1 MKRFLSVPIR
11 WQLLLIVLVVALP
24 AAATIIYS
32 GLKLRHEAFDEANRD
47 TQKLVDRIVAEQ
59 QNLVTGA
66 EQLMAA
72 VAQLPEVKRH
82 EAAKVEP
89 ILRELAKLNPMY
101 ADITISD
108 TKGSLWASAIPVR
121 PPYIADRRYFKN
133 ALASGGL
140 SSGEYV
146 IGRATSRP
154 VINFAYPIKD
164 NDGNIAGVIS
174 VGFMLDRY
182 RQLLQRMQFP
192 AGTSFVLIDHRGI
205 ILNRGIN
212 PELFIGKEYLPE
224 VFRQMRDGPET
235 GTSVRKGV
243 AGDKRIISYRKL
255 SLKGEPTPY
264 MYVTA
269 GVPVTFA
276 LERANRMLLFNA
288 MVFMSFLAGALLL
301 AWFIGKRSIVD
312 RVTLLEQASQR
323 FAAGNLDT
331 GVSDLVVGGEL
342 GRLGQTFDDMA
353 RQLALR
359 EKALRENE
367 KFLTA
372 IIETEPEC
380 VKLVASDGS
389 ILMMNRAGL
398 DMIQE
403 DSFDRVKGEKLDRFI
418 DPEYLEAFETVMKD
432 VFNGK
437 DRHLEF
443 RIIGAKGRPL
453 WLETHAVPLRNDT
466 GEIISLLGITA
477 NITERKEMDRLKDEM
492 ISAVSHEM
500 RTPLTAML
508 GYIEFIMEHRI
519 DEVQTRE
526 YLGVVHKETER
537 LNELIGNFLDMQRL
551 KARQAICDYKPLEVR
566 PLLEHAATLFAGAS
580 NKYRITVDASAELPP
595 VMGNEEDI
603 TTVVDHL
610 LSNAVKFSPEGGD
623 IVLGAR
629 RDNDSVTL
637 WVKDEGIGI
646 PADEQDKIFDR
657 FYRVDNT
664 ARRTTGGTGLGLALV
679 KKIALA
685 YGGWA
690 WVESVVGKGSTF
702 YVSLPACLK

>member
-1 MKRFLSVPIR
+1 M
-11 WQLLLIVLVVALP
+11 
-24 AAATIIYS
+24 
-32 GLKLRHEAFDEANRD
+32 
-47 TQKLVDRIVAEQ
+47 
-59 QNLVTGA
+59 
-66 EQLMAA
+66 
-72 VAQLPEVKRH
+72 
-82 EAAKVEP
+82 
-89 ILRELAKLNPMY
+89 RE
-101 ADITISD
+101 
-108 TKGSLWASAIPVR
+108 
-121 PPYIADRRYFKN
+121 
-133 ALASGGL
+133 
-140 SSGEYV
+140 
-146 IGRATSRP
+146 
-154 VINFAYPIKD
+154 
-164 NDGNIAGVIS
+164 
-174 VGFMLDRY
+174 
-182 RQLLQRMQFP
+182 
-192 AGTSFVLIDHRGI
+192 
-205 ILNRGIN
+205 
-212 PELFIGKEYLPE
+212 
-224 VFRQMRDGPET
+224 GPET
-235 GTSVRKGV
+235 GTSVRKGL

-255 SLKGEPTPY
+255 SLKGEQTPY

-269 GVPVTFA
+269 GVPVEVA

-288 MVFMSFLAGALLL
+288 TVFVSFLAGALLL

-323 FAAGNLDT
+323 LAAGDLDT

-342 GRLGQTFDDMA
+342 GRLGQTFDGMA

-367 KFLTA
+367 KFLAA

-380 VKLVASDGS
+380 VKLLASDGS

-403 DSFDRVKGEKLDRFI
+403 ESFDRVNGKTLYPFI
-418 DPEYLEAFETVMKD
+418 DPEYVEAFETVIKD

-437 DRHLEF
+437 HGHLEF

-453 WLETHAVPLRNDT
+453 WLETHAVPLRNDN

-508 GYIEFIMEHRI
+508 GYIEFIMENRV

-526 YLGVVHKETER
+526 YLGIVHKEAER

-551 KARQAICDYKPLEVR
+551 KARQEVCDYKPLEVR
-566 PLLEHAATLFAGAS
+566 PLLEQAATLFASAS
-580 NKYRITVDASAELPP
+580 NKYRITVEASAELPL
-595 VMGNEEDI
+595 VAGNEEDI
-603 TTVVDHL
+603 RTVLNNL
-610 LSNAVKFSPEGGD
+610 LSNAIKFSPRGGN

-629 RDNDSVTL
+629 PEDGNVTL

-646 PADEQDKIFDR
+646 ATEEQDRIFDR

-685 YGGWA
+685 HGGRA

-702 YVSLPACLK
+702 YVSLPICLK

>member
-1 MKRFLSVPIR
+1 VKRMPIK

-24 AAATIIYS
+24 AAATIVYS
-32 GLKLRHEAFDEANRD
+32 GVKLRNEALNEAYRD
-47 TQKLVDRIVAEQ
+47 TLKLVDRIVAEQ

-101 ADITISD
+101 ANIIISD
-108 TKGSLWASAIPVR
+108 TKGSLWATALPVK

-146 IGRATSRP
+146 ISRTTSKP
-154 VINFAYPIKD
+154 AINFAYPFTD
-164 NDGNIAGVIS
+164 DHGNIAGVIS
-174 VGFMLDRY
+174 VGFMIDRY
-182 RQLLQRMQFP
+182 RQLLQRMQFA

-205 ILNRGIN
+205 ILSRGID
-212 PELFIGKEYLPE
+212 PEPFIGKEYLSE
-224 VFRQMRDGPET
+224 AFRQMRDGPEE

-243 AGDKRIISYRKL
+243 AGDKRIISYRKM
-255 SLKGEPTPY
+255 SLKGEQTPY

-269 GVPVTFA
+269 GVPVKVA

-288 MVFMSFLAGALLL
+288 TVFVSFLAGALML
-301 AWFIGKRSIVD
+301 AWFIGKRSIAD
-312 RVTLLEQASQR
+312 RVTLLEQASR
-323 FAAGNLDT
+323 RLAAGNLDT
-331 GVSDLVVGGEL
+331 AVSDLVVGGEL
-342 GRLGQTFDDMA
+342 GRLGQTFDSMA

-359 EKALRENE
+359 EKSLRENE
-367 KFLTA
+367 KFLAA

-380 VKLVASDGS
+380 VKLLASDGS

-403 DSFDRVKGEKLDRFI
+403 ESFDRVKDKTLYAFI
-418 DPEYLEAFETVMKD
+418 DPEYVAAFETVTKD

-437 DRHLEF
+437 HGHLEF
-443 RIIGAKGRPL
+443 KVIGAKGRPL
-453 WLETHAVPLRNDT
+453 WLETHAVPLRNDN
-466 GEIISLLGITA
+466 GEIISLLGITV
-477 NITERKEMDRLKDEM
+477 NVTERKEMDRLKDEM

-508 GYIEFIMEHRI
+508 GYIEFIMENRV
-519 DEVQTRE
+519 DDVQARE
-526 YLGVVHKETER
+526 YLGIVRKETER
-537 LNELIGNFLDMQRL
+537 LNELISNFLDMQRL
-551 KARQAICDYKPLEVR
+551 KARQETSDYKSLEVR
-566 PLLEHAATLFAGAS
+566 PLLEQAATLFAGSS

-595 VMGNEEDI
+595 VVGNEEDI
-603 TTVVDHL
+603 RTVLNNL
-610 LSNAVKFSPEGGD
+610 LSNAVKFSPNGGN

-629 RDNDSVTL
+629 REDGNVTL

-646 PADEQDKIFDR
+646 ITEEQDRIFDR

-679 KKIALA
+679 KKIVLA
-685 YGGWA
+685 HGGRA

-702 YVSLPACLK
+702 YVSLPTCLK